1 MSQNM
6 NRVDLIGRLGR
17 DPEYF
22 DFSNGGQKVTLSIP
36 TSERYQDKSSK
47 EWKEITQWH
56 TVVSTSPYVTK
67 SAKGMHKGDLVR
79 VVGQL
84 VYRTYEKDDGSKA
97 KVTEIK
103 IPPYEGSIHRLSN
116 PRGDNPDNVSQ
127 VNSAANT
134 DANQSLDELAD
145 DIPF

>member
-22 DFSNGGQKVTLSIP
+22 DFNNGGQKVTLTIP
-36 TSERYQDKSSK
+36 TSERYQDKESK

-67 SAKGMHKGDLVR
+67 TAKGLRKGDLVR
-79 VVGQL
+79 VVGQ
-84 VYRTYEKDDGSKA
+84 VIYRSYQKDDGTKM

-116 PRGDNPDNVSQ
+116 SRDDNTEDQVQSVSSVQ
-127 VNSAANT
+127 
-134 DANQSLDELAD
+134 ANQSLDDLAD

>member
-1 MSQNM
+1 VSQNM

-67 SAKGMHKGDLVR
+67 TAKGLHKGDLVR
-79 VVGQL
+79 VVGQV

>member
-6 NRVDLIGRLGR
+6 NRVDLIGSLGR

-22 DFSNGGQKVTLSIP
+22 DFNNGGQKVTLTIP
-36 TSERYQDKSSK
+36 TSERYQDKESK

-79 VVGQL
+79 VVGQV
-84 VYRTYEKDDGSKA
+84 VYRTYEKNDGSKV

-103 IPPYEGSIHRLSN
+103 IPPYEGSIHLLSH
-116 PRGDNPDNVSQ
+116 PRGDNSNAFSQ
-127 VNSAANT
+127 ANSATNA
-134 DANQSLDELAD
+134 DVNQSLDDLAD

>member
-67 SAKGMHKGDLVR
+67 TAKGLHKGDLVR
-79 VVGQL
+79 VVGQV

-116 PRGDNPDNVSQ
+116 PQGDNPDSVSQ
-127 VNSAANT
+127 VNSAANA
-134 DANQSLDELAD
+134 DVNQSLDELAD

>member
-22 DFSNGGQKVTLSIP
+22 DFNNGGQKVTLTIP
-36 TSERYQDKSSK
+36 TSERYQDKESK

-67 SAKGMHKGDLVR
+67 TAKGLRKGDLVR
-79 VVGQL
+79 GVGQ
-84 VYRTYEKDDGSKA
+84 VIYRSYQKDDGT
-97 KVTEIK
+97 KVKITEIK

-116 PRGDNPDNVSQ
+116 PRGDSTEDQVQSVSSVQ
-127 VNSAANT
+127 
-134 DANQSLDELAD
+134 ANQSLDDLAD